1 MIPAAI
7 TQTSEREWTLSGSWT
22 VPGLGELAH
31 ELRTRVCA
39 PGEVVLEGAGLESID
54 TAGAWGVGNRMEA
67 IPGGI
72 GIMGKAF
79 SIEPKEVKRVE
90 TAFRKIRT
98 KIPAPESVGVL
109 QTLHQCEPISMT
121 GQPPIV
127 WDRATGF
134 QVYDRYG
141 NQWLDWSSGVVVAN
155 AGHSAP
161 EIKEAILK
169 QVEKGLLHTYCFPS
183 AERAELAQLLVDIT
197 PAKLN
202 KVFLLTTGAETT
214 ECAIK
219 LARTYGQTVGG
230 KQKIGIISFE
240 GAFHGRTL
248 GAQQIGGIPALK
260 EWIVNLDPDMHQVP
274 FPDGF
279 RTEDTSF
286 DLFLKTLMAKGV
298 LASRVAGVILETYQ
312 GGSAS
317 FAPAAYMQALAR
329 WCQDNHVLLICD
341 EIQAGFG
348 RTGRLFGFEHYDIV
362 PDLICCGKGISGSL
376 PLSAVIGR
384 SDVMDLYGPAEMTS
398 THTGNPLCAVVAA
411 ANIRK
416 IVEEKLAENARV
428 MGHVLREG
436 LEHLAARHPAFIG
449 AVRGRGLVAA
459 LHIVKG
465 GSRVPDGDL
474 AFAIVEK
481 AFQKGLLLFAPV
493 GVGGGTV
500 KISPPLTI
508 TQEAIMDGLS
518 ALSEAIEDAAREFGR
533 E

>member
-1 MIPAAI
+1 
-7 TQTSEREWTLSGSWT
+7 
-22 VPGLGELAH
+22 
-31 ELRTRVCA
+31 
-39 PGEVVLEGAGLESID
+39 
-54 TAGAWGVGNRMEA
+54 
-67 IPGGI
+67 
-72 GIMGKAF
+72 MGKAF
-79 SIEPKEVKRVE
+79 SIEPKEVKRVA
-90 TAFRKIRT
+90 TPFRKIST
-98 KIPAPESVGVL
+98 KIPAPESLGVL
-109 QTLHQCEPISMT
+109 QVLHECEPISMT

-127 WDRATGF
+127 WDRAEGF

-161 EIKEAILK
+161 EIKEAIRR
-169 QVEKGLLHTYCFPS
+169 QVEKDLLHTYCFPNS
-183 AERAELAQLLVDIT
+183 ERAELVKLLVDIT
-197 PAKLN
+197 PAKLT

-214 ECAIK
+214 ECAVK
-219 LARTYGQTVGG
+219 LARTYGQKVAG

-260 EWIVNLDPDMHQVP
+260 EWIVNLDPDMHQVR

-286 DLFLKTLMAKGV
+286 DLFLRTLKGKGV
-298 LASRVAGVILETYQ
+298 PASRVAGVILESYQ

-317 FAPAAYMQALAR
+317 FAPREYMQALSR
-329 WCQDNHVLLICD
+329 WCEENRVLLICD

-348 RTGRLFGFEHYDIV
+348 RTGKLFGFEHYNVV
-362 PDLICCGKGISGSL
+362 PDLMCCGKGISGSL
-376 PLSAVIGR
+376 PISALIGR

-398 THTGNPLCAVVAA
+398 THTGNPLCAAVAV

-416 IVEEKLAENARV
+416 IIGEKLPDHARA
-428 MGHVLREG
+428 MGDALQEG
-436 LEHLAARHPAFIG
+436 LGQLAARHPLCIG
-449 AVRGRGLVAA
+449 AVQGRGLVAGV
-459 LHIVKG
+459 HIIKA
-465 GSRVPDGDL
+465 GSRAPDGAL

-481 AFQKGLLLFAPV
+481 AFQKGLLMFAPV

-508 TQEAIMDGLS
+508 TKEAILDGLC
-518 ALSEAIEDAAREFGR
+518 ALREAIEEAATELGR
-533 E
+533 